1 MTTNTTILTG
11 SFTSTGA
18 SVNIALRSGVTWM
31 NVYNWTQINGA
42 QTTAL
47 AVQYY
52 WQVGMPSGSGI
63 KYSKSNATNAANL
76 VATIT
81 APNGFTFYDS
91 SLTSYGV
98 IETTTT
104 AISTATV
111 PVVTN
116 TGTNGIIANQT
127 VRILNQAGSPQLAG
141 MDFTVGNLTLSAT
154 TFSLDYGPTL
164 SVAGTTGSWMLVNS
178 SPLYYP
184 SSRYITS
191 ITDDSNGSTSTI
203 DLSVTHNYKVGQL
216 IRLNIPDAYGSISAL
231 NGTLVTIVSAVN
243 NPSEGFNYI
252 QINIPTAAYVFSF
265 PLAAAV
271 PFTFAQV
278 IPVGEN
284 TAYAE
289 ANNLPV
295 LSDATVNTG
304 IVGITLAGGAGNPG
318 GASEDLLYWQAGI
331 GFNNNGM

>member
-18 SVNIALRSGVTWM
+18 NVNIALRSGVTWM

-63 KYSKSNATNAANL
+63 KYLKSSAANAANL
-76 VATIT
+76 VESIT

-104 AISTATV
+104 AISTATI

-116 TGTNGIIANQT
+116 TGTNGLIANQV
-127 VRILNQAGSPQLAG
+127 VRILNQAGSPQFGG

-154 TFSLDYGPTL
+154 TFSLDYAPTL

-184 SSRYITS
+184 SSRYITNIS
-191 ITDDSNGSTSTI
+191 DNSNGTSVVE
-203 DLSVTHNYKVGQL
+203 LSVTHNYQVGQL
-216 IRLNIPDAYGSISAL
+216 VRLNLPAAYGSISAL
-231 NGTLVTIVSAVN
+231 NGTLVTITAAVN
-243 NPSEGFNYI
+243 NTSEGLNYI
-252 QINIPTAAYVFSF
+252 NINIPTAAYTFEF
-265 PLAAAV
+265 PLAAAI

-289 ANNLPV
+289 ANNLPI

-331 GFNNNGM
+331 GFNNNGL